1 MYIIDSLKYIGAF
14 SLQMDTEAAIL
25 DLKMATKVW
34 IQNIIE
40 NGILTHILFWQ
51 IFEEQV
57 WSRFFF
63 PVI

>member
-40 NGILTHILFWQ
+40 NGILTHILF
-51 IFEEQV
+51 
-57 WSRFFF
+57 
-63 PVI
+63 